1 MKISL
6 RRDVACKV
14 SRLRGLKSMFLRL
27 WLEPKEILKLPLC
40 KGARERT
47 MAATTIDVV
56 DTIDKAK

>member
-27 WLEPKEILKLPLC
+27 WLEPKEILKLPLG
-40 KGARERT
+40 KIEGHLLVLFPYKPEPQG
-47 MAATTIDVV
+47 
-56 DTIDKAK
+56 